1 MEQVRMTSP
10 QGTQGTHATR
20 GKPSAQGADQGAGA
34 QAAGPG
40 GFLSLLAALGDGGL
54 QDPLAAQAG
63 VLETGLAGAD
73 DPAAV
78 DAAAADAAALAALQ
92 GGFLPW
98 QVPDAGAAATA
109 PTVGG
114 FAAGQGGMSH
124 GLGQSLLGGL
134 LPTDG
139 LVAQTALLDRAAEA
153 LPDSGAA
160 TGAPGSLLAPP
171 AGGLRRMQ
179 SRIPGAVQSGDA
191 AAVAGAPS
199 SGLAGARGHAATPSL
214 QAGAAQLPPVE
225 RRDMAAASREAVPS
239 MAQDTVATLAPLLPG
254 VVEGLPGARALAQG
268 AEPGARDPAAGAAG
282 TASYEPQGGGAVE
295 GATVFIDPAMATAPA
310 EDAVAEQ
317 VAFWVHQNIQNA
329 EVTVKHDGKP
339 VEVSVSLTGNEAH
352 VAFRSD
358 QAQTRDLLDA
368 SVSQLREMLRQ
379 EGLELSGVTVGDS
392 GAQAG
397 EGGSQRGQQGAPR
410 NVQVAVPAE
419 AGTRTR
425 SGVDILSDRAVD
437 LFV

>member
-20 GKPSAQGADQGAGA
+20 GKPSTQGADQGAGA
-34 QAAGPG
+34 QAAGQG

-63 VLETGLAGAD
+63 VLEMGGAEAN
-73 DPAAV
+73 DP
-78 DAAAADAAALAALQ
+78 AAADAAALAALQ

-98 QVPDAGAAATA
+98 QVPDAGAAAIAQT
-109 PTVGG
+109 TVGG
-114 FAAGQGGMSH
+114 LAVGQGGMGN
-124 GLGQSLLGGL
+124 GLGVAGLGASLQGGL

-153 LPDSGAA
+153 LPDSGV
-160 TGAPGSLLAPP
+160 PGSLLAPP

-179 SRIPGAVQSGDA
+179 SRISGVMQNGDA
-191 AAVAGAPS
+191 ATVAGAQS
-199 SGLAGARGHAATPSL
+199 SALAGTKGHAAAPSL
-214 QAGAAQLPPVE
+214 QAAAAQLQSVE
-225 RRDMAAASREAVPS
+225 HRDMVAASREAAPS
-239 MAQDTVATLAPLLPG
+239 MVQDTVATLAPLAPG
-254 VVEGLPGARALAQG
+254 VVEGLPGGRVLAQG
-268 AEPGARDPAAGAAG
+268 AEPGVRESAAGAAG
-282 TASYEPQGGGAVE
+282 NASYEPQGGAMD
-295 GATVFIDPAMATAPA
+295 GATAFIDPTQAATPA

-358 QAQTRDLLDA
+358 QVQTRDLLDA

-410 NVQVAVPAE
+410 NAQVAVPAA
-419 AGTRTR
+419 AGARTR

>member
-10 QGTQGTHATR
+10 QGAQGAQGTR
-20 GKPSAQGADQGAGA
+20 GKPSAQGADQGVGA
-34 QAAGPG
+34 QAAGQG

-63 VLETGLAGAD
+63 VLEMGVAEAN
-73 DPAAV
+73 DP
-78 DAAAADAAALAALQ
+78 AAADAAALAALQ

-98 QVPDAGAAATA
+98 QVPDAGAAAGAQT
-109 PTVGG
+109 TVGG
-114 FAAGQGGMSH
+114 LVADQGGMGN
-124 GLGQSLLGGL
+124 GLGVAGLGASLQGGL

-139 LVAQTALLDRAAEA
+139 LVAQTALQDRAAEA
-153 LPDSGAA
+153 LPDSAV
-160 TGAPGSLLAPP
+160 PGSLLAPP
-171 AGGLRRMQ
+171 AGGGRRMQ
-179 SRIPGAVQSGDA
+179 SRILGAMQHGDTA
-191 AAVAGAPS
+191 IVAGAQS
-199 SGLAGARGHAATPSL
+199 TALAGTKGHAAAPSL
-214 QAGAAQLPPVE
+214 QAAVAPLQPVE
-225 RRDMAAASREAVPS
+225 HRGMVAASREAASS
-239 MAQDTVATLAPLLPG
+239 MVQDTVATLAPLVPG
-254 VVEGLPGARALAQG
+254 VVEGSPGGRALAQG
-268 AEPGARDPAAGAAG
+268 AEPGARDPAGGAAG
-282 TASYEPQGGGAVE
+282 NASYEPQGGAVE
-295 GATVFIDPAMATAPA
+295 GATAFMDPTQVATPA

-397 EGGSQRGQQGAPR
+397 DGGSQRGQQGAPR
-410 NVQVAVPAE
+410 NAQVAVPAA

>member
-1 MEQVRMTSP
+1 
-10 QGTQGTHATR
+10 
-20 GKPSAQGADQGAGA
+20 
-34 QAAGPG
+34 
-40 GFLSLLAALGDGGL
+40 
-54 QDPLAAQAG
+54 
-63 VLETGLAGAD
+63 
-73 DPAAV
+73 
-78 DAAAADAAALAALQ
+78 
-92 GGFLPW
+92 
-98 QVPDAGAAATA
+98 
-109 PTVGG
+109 
-114 FAAGQGGMSH
+114 
-124 GLGQSLLGGL
+124 
-134 LPTDG
+134 
-139 LVAQTALLDRAAEA
+139 VAQTVLLDRAAEA
-153 LPDSGAA
+153 LPDSGV
-160 TGAPGSLLAPP
+160 PGSLLAPP

-179 SRIPGAVQSGDA
+179 SRLSGAMQNGEAATVAGVQSSA
-191 AAVAGAPS
+191 
-199 SGLAGARGHAATPSL
+199 LAGTKGHAAAPSL
-214 QAGAAQLPPVE
+214 QAAAAQLQSVE
-225 RRDMAAASREAVPS
+225 HRDMVAASREAAPS
-239 MAQDTVATLAPLLPG
+239 MVQDTVATLAPLVPG

-268 AEPGARDPAAGAAG
+268 AEPGVREPGAGAAG
-282 TASYEPQGGGAVE
+282 NASYEPQGGAVE
-295 GATVFIDPAMATAPA
+295 GATAFIDPTQAATPA

-410 NVQVAVPAE
+410 NAQVAVPAA
-419 AGTRTR
+419 AGARTR